1 MRNILNKIFTMKNI
15 LIINGHQPYEGF
27 SSGKLNASIIERL
40 KNLLPKEKF
49 TVKESNV
56 MSDYNIDEEI
66 EKHQWADVVFLQF
79 PINWMQT
86 PWMLKKYQ
94 DTVYTFGM
102 DGRLCA
108 GDGRSREDASKQYG
122 SAGTLT
128 NTKYMLSITFNAP
141 QNAFNDVSQVFFAGK
156 SVDDLLFPTHLNFK
170 FFGMESL
177 PTFAC
182 YDVLKNPDIE
192 NDFKRFDAHIKTHL
206 L

>member
-1 MRNILNKIFTMKNI
+1 MKNI
-15 LIINGHQPYEGF
+15 LIINGHQPYEGI
-27 SSGKLNASIIERL
+27 SSGKLNASLIERL
-40 KNLLPKEKF
+40 KNLLPAEAF
-49 TVKESNV
+49 SVKETNV
-56 MSDYNIDEEI
+56 IDDYNIDEEI
-66 EKHQWADVVFLQF
+66 EKHQWADIVFLQF
-79 PINWMQT
+79 PINWMQV
-86 PWMLKKYQ
+86 PWKLKQYQ

-108 GDGRSREDASKQYG
+108 GDGRLLEDASKQYG
-122 SAGTLT
+122 SGGSLT
-128 NTKYMLSITFNAP
+128 DTKYMLSVTFNAP
-141 QNAFNDVSQVFFAGK
+141 ENAFNDKSQNFYAGK

-192 NDFKRFDAHIKTHL
+192 NDFKRFEQHIKTHL